1 MSSGKSKLKQLKD
14 LSHEALLKEAERMAE
29 RLRALEYNDVN
40 YRPEVN
46 IQMDNELVQKNP
58 FLITEILDQ
67 VDEVVYFI
75 RINEDGS
82 RTLRFISKST
92 EAILGVDHE
101 EYMADPAGLINRVH
115 KDDAPEIF
123 AAARKLRETKKPLAF
138 IYRYLHPA
146 KNEYIWL
153 EEKVYP
159 QFEQDGRY
167 AANLGI
173 YRDVTDRIR
182 NEALINEAKTSLERV
197 LNSIDEVVYHMDLT
211 QPPESR
217 IRFVGTNIERVFGIT
232 IEEFLKGKTAFLD
245 NCHPEDVEAIRLQA
259 AQMRESKSAGTFVY
273 RYFRQSDQ
281 QYIWIEERVIP
292 SYNSAGEQIE
302 IFGVARDVSEQINN
316 RQKLQQSEERFRL
329 LAQNADDIIYRL
341 MFYPEPYYEF
351 ISDSCER
358 ITGYTPEEYY
368 SNAQLG
374 LATVHPEDAPKM
386 LASVELMQ
394 NNSGKIFSHDSA
406 PLIFRSYRKDGTL
419 IWTETNNRPIF
430 DNSGK
435 VIGVEGISRD
445 ITERKSAEQEVVN
458 SRESYRSLVDEHPD
472 GIVIASIDGKIA
484 FVNKSVLRI
493 TRIDSEAEIIG
504 RSLTDFL
511 TPEQQNRSAERMK
524 KVASGEEVPFE
535 IIQLINTQGDV
546 IEMESRVMK
555 YQYNGLP
562 AFLVFLRDISAE
574 RKLQTEQVRL
584 QIAED
589 ANKKLQQEI
598 NDRIKAER
606 ELSAA
611 QKNLRLLIDSS
622 LDMICA
628 SDPDGYITEFNAAAQ
643 QAFGYSLSEVIGKH
657 VTLLYD
663 VPEERNKVTKQLHE
677 DTGFFSGEVLNKRKD
692 GSVFTAFLSASTL
705 KDEQGNVIGSM
716 GVSRDI
722 SAIKKSETELRLNE
736 EKYRAIYSQAYVGIA
751 LVDKENEKFE
761 QVNQRLCDIL
771 GFTMEELQSKSIED
785 LRIKGDLSR
794 LPTGKDF
801 IRRGFERIFDE
812 QRYRN
817 AAGEEVIFNI
827 TISLIKDEN
836 GQPLFFVYIY
846 EDITPKRKAEEQIR
860 IQAAKLN
867 AVFESS
873 SHMIWTMDR
882 EYKLT
887 AFNNNQIKWLREVY
901 GLKPYI
907 GMPMMSGA
915 MISTEE
921 YNSFWKSKAD
931 MAFAGE
937 TLKFETLFE
946 SKKGIKYWREI
957 YLNPIRN
964 ERDEVVEISCIA
976 HDITDQK
983 QAEENIRQSLKE
995 KEVLLKEVH
1004 HRVKNNLQV
1013 ISSILNLQSSYVKDK
1028 KSLDLLLESQNR
1040 IKSMAFVHESL
1051 YQTKDF
1057 SNINFS
1063 SYVENITSNL
1073 VHSYSNPDNP
1083 PKLNLDLDP
1092 IQLNLDT
1099 AIPCGLII
1107 NELIS
1112 NALKYA
1118 FRDKKG
1124 GQLDVSV
1131 KTNGKS
1137 IRIIIADNGK
1147 GFPANVDFRNTE
1159 SLGLQLVVTLVDQIN
1174 GKIELETKK
1183 GAKFTIDFIP
1193 PGTNN

>member
-1 MSSGKSKLKQLKD
+1 MSSGKSKLKLLKD
-14 LSHEALLKEAERMAE
+14 LDHAELLKEAERMAE

-40 YRPEVN
+40 RRPEVN
-46 IQMDNELVQKNP
+46 VQIDRELVQKNP
-58 FLITEILDQ
+58 FLITEILDKF
-67 VDEVVYFI
+67 DEVI
-75 RINEDGS
+75 
-82 RTLRFISKST
+82 
-92 EAILGVDHE
+92 
-101 EYMADPAGLINRVH
+101 
-115 KDDAPEIF
+115 
-123 AAARKLRETKKPLAF
+123 
-138 IYRYLHPA
+138 
-146 KNEYIWL
+146 
-153 EEKVYP
+153 
-159 QFEQDGRY
+159 
-167 AANLGI
+167 
-173 YRDVTDRIR
+173 
-182 NEALINEAKTSLERV
+182 
-197 LNSIDEVVYHMDLT
+197 YHMDFT
-211 QPPESR
+211 QPPEFR
-217 IRFVGTNIERVFGIT
+217 IRFVGTNIEKVFGIT
-232 IEEFLKGKTAFLD
+232 IDEFLKGNTSFKD
-245 NCHPEDVEAIRLQA
+245 NCHPEDAEAIRNQA
-259 AQMRESKSAGTFVY
+259 AQMRATKTAATFIY
-273 RYFRQSDQ
+273 RYYRQSDR
-281 QYIWIEERVIP
+281 QYIWVEERIIP
-292 SYNSAGEQIE
+292 YYNANGDQTE
-302 IFGVARDVSEQINN
+302 IFGIARDVSEQINN

-341 MFYPEPYYEF
+341 MFYPELHYEF

-358 ITGYTPEEYY
+358 ITGYTPRDYY
-368 SNAQLG
+368 NDAQLESK
-374 LATVHPEDAPKM
+374 TVHPDDAAHMK
-386 LASVELMQ
+386 ASLELMR
-394 NNSGKIFSHDSA
+394 NNSGKIFSHDAA
-406 PLIFRSYRKDGTL
+406 PLIFRSYRKDGRL
-419 IWTETNNRPIF
+419 IWTETNNRPLI

-435 VIGVEGISRD
+435 VIGIEGISRD
-445 ITERKSAEQEVVN
+445 ITDRKSAEQEVVN
-458 SRESYRSLVDEHPD
+458 SRESYRSLVDEYPD
-472 GIVIASIDGKIA
+472 GIVIVSPEGIID

-493 TRIDSEAEIIG
+493 AGINSESEIIG
-504 RSLTDFL
+504 KSLAEFL
-511 TPEQQNRSAERMK
+511 SPEQQLRSAERMIR
-524 KVASGEEVPFE
+524 VTGGDEVPFE
-535 IIQLINTQGDV
+535 IIQLLNTRGE
-546 IEMESRVMK
+546 ILEMESRVMK
-555 YQYNGLP
+555 YQYLGKP
-562 AFLVFLRDISAE
+562 AFLIFLRDVSAE
-574 RKLQTEQVRL
+574 RKLHTEQIRL
-584 QIAED
+584 QLAEE
-589 ANKKLQQEI
+589 ANRKLQQEI
-598 NDRIKAER
+598 SDRIKAER

-628 SDPDGYITEFNAAAQ
+628 SDPDGYITEFNTAAQ
-643 QAFGYSLSEVIGKH
+643 QAFGYSLNEVIGQH
-657 VTLLYD
+657 VTMLYAATD
-663 VPEERNKVTKQLHE
+663 ERNNVTRQLTE
-677 DTGFFSGEVLNKRKD
+677 ESGFFSGEVLNRRKD

-705 KDEQGNVIGSM
+705 KDEQGYVIGSM

-722 SAIKKSETELRLNE
+722 SAIKNSETELRLNE

-771 GFTMEELQSKSIED
+771 GFTMEDLQKKTIED

-794 LPTGKDF
+794 LPSGKDF

-836 GQPLFFVYIY
+836 GQPLFFVYIF

-882 EYKLT
+882 EYKLSS
-887 AFNNNQIKWLREVY
+887 FNNNQIKWLKEVY

-915 MISTEE
+915 MISTED
-921 YNSFWKSKAD
+921 YNSLWKLKAD
-931 MAFAGE
+931 QALKGE

-983 QAEENIRQSLKE
+983 LADENIKQSLKE

-1051 YQTKDF
+1051 YQTNDF

-1073 VHSYSNPDNP
+1073 VHSYSNPENP
-1083 PKLNLDLDP
+1083 PQLNLDLDL

-1118 FRDKKG
+1118 FKDKKV
-1124 GQLDVSV
+1124 GQLNVTV
-1131 KTNGKS
+1131 KTKGPG
-1137 IRIIIADNGK
+1137 IQIVIADNGK
-1147 GFPANVDFRNTE
+1147 GFPDNLDFRNTE

-1183 GAKFTIDFIP
+1183 GTKFTIDFIP
-1193 PGTNN
+1193 PRTNN

>member
-1 MSSGKSKLKQLKD
+1 MNSGNSNLKNLKE
-14 LSHEALLKEAERMAE
+14 LSHEELLKEAERMKK
-29 RLRALEYNDVN
+29 LLNTLEYSDTT
-40 YRPEVN
+40 YKPEVN
-46 IQMDNELVQKNP
+46 VQMDVELVQNNP
-58 FLITEILDQ
+58 FLISEILDQ

-75 RINEDGS
+75 RLNEDGS
-82 RTLRFISKST
+82 RTLRYLSKST
-92 EAILGVDHE
+92 ETILGVRYED
-101 EYMADPAGLINRVH
+101 YVSDPAGLIDRVH
-115 KDDAPEIF
+115 KDDLSEIY
-123 AAARKLRETKKPLAF
+123 ASARKLRETKKPHSF
-138 IYRYLHPA
+138 VYRY
-146 KNEYIWL
+146 KNPLKDDYIWI

-159 QFEQDGRY
+159 QIDSEGRY

-173 YRDVTDRIR
+173 YRDVTEQIR
-182 NEALINEAKTSLERV
+182 DEHFIHEAKTSLEKV
-197 LNSIDEVVYHMDLT
+197 LNSIDEVVYHIDLT
-211 QPPESR
+211 SPAGKQ
-217 IRFVGTNIERVFGIT
+217 IRFIGSNIERVFGINVDDFVNGR
-232 IEEFLKGKTAFLD
+232 EGFLN
-245 NCHPEDVEAIRLQA
+245 NCHPEDVERIREQA
-259 AQMRESKSAGTFVY
+259 EEMRRTKSPGTFVY
-273 RYFRQSDQ
+273 RYYRKTDRE
-281 QYIWIEERVIP
+281 YVWIEERVIP
-292 SYNSAGEQIE
+292 SYNEQGVQTE
-302 IFGVARDVSEQINN
+302 IFGVARDVTEQIVN
-316 RQKLQQSEERFRL
+316 RQKLQVSEERFRL
-329 LAQNADDIIYRL
+329 LAQNADDIIYRY
-341 MFYPEPYYEF
+341 MFFPEPHYEF

-358 ITGYTPEEYY
+358 ITGYTTQEYY
-368 SNAQLG
+368 SNPQLVY
-374 LATVHPEDAPKM
+374 TTIHPEDALQM
-386 LASVELMQ
+386 TAAVELMQ
-394 NNSGKIFSHDSA
+394 KNSGKIFSHDAA
-406 PLIFRSYRKDGTL
+406 PLIFRSYRKDGKL
-419 IWTETNNRPIF
+419 IWTETNNRPIL
-430 DNSGK
+430 DAAGK
-435 VIGVEGISRD
+435 VIGIEGISRD

-472 GIVIASIDGKIA
+472 GIVIASMDGKIA
-484 FVNKSVLRI
+484 FVNKSVLKI
-493 TRIDSEAEIIG
+493 TNIATESEILG
-504 RSLTDFL
+504 RTLIDFL
-511 TPEQQNRSAERMK
+511 TPEQQIRSADRMK
-524 KVASGEEVPFE
+524 KVAQGEEVPFE
-535 IIQLINTQGDV
+535 IIQLQSTAGQI

-555 YQYNGLP
+555 YQYLGNP
-562 AFLVFLRDISAE
+562 AFLFFLRDISAE

-598 NDRIKAER
+598 RDRIKAEK

-628 SDPDGYITEFNAAAQ
+628 SDPDGNITEFNAAAQ
-643 QAFGYSLSEVIGKH
+643 QAFGYTAEEVIGKH
-657 VTLLYD
+657 VTMLYD
-663 VPEERNKVTKQLHE
+663 IPEERNKVTKHLNE
-677 DTGFFSGEVLNKRKD
+677 DSGFFSGEVLNRRKD
-692 GSVFTAFLSASTL
+692 GSIFTAFLSASTL
-705 KDEQGNVIGSM
+705 KDEHGNVIGSM

-722 SAIKKSETELRLNE
+722 SVTKKSGTELRLNE

-751 LVDKENEKFE
+751 LVDKENEKFL

-771 GFTMEELQSKSIED
+771 GFTMEEMQAKTIEY

-794 LPTGKDF
+794 LPSGKEF

-817 AAGEEVIFNI
+817 ASGNEVIFNI

-867 AVFESS
+867 AIFESS

-887 AFNNNQIKWLREVY
+887 SFNSNQIKWLKEVY

-915 MISTEE
+915 MISTED
-921 YNSFWKSKAD
+921 YNTFWKSKAD
-931 MAFAGE
+931 MALAGE

-976 HDITDQK
+976 HDISDQK
-983 QAEENIRQSLKE
+983 AAEENIKQSLKE

-1083 PKLNLDLDP
+1083 PQLNLDLDS

-1124 GQLDVSV
+1124 GKLDVSV
-1131 KTNGKS
+1131 KMTGKS

-1159 SLGLQLVVTLVDQIN
+1159 SLGLQLVVTLVDQIS

-1193 PGTNN
+1193 PGSHN

>member
-1 MSSGKSKLKQLKD
+1 
-14 LSHEALLKEAERMAE
+14 
-29 RLRALEYNDVN
+29 V
-40 YRPEVN
+40 
-46 IQMDNELVQKNP
+46 
-58 FLITEILDQ
+58 
-67 VDEVVYFI
+67 
-75 RINEDGS
+75 
-82 RTLRFISKST
+82 
-92 EAILGVDHE
+92 
-101 EYMADPAGLINRVH
+101 
-115 KDDAPEIF
+115 F
-123 AAARKLRETKKPLAF
+123 AAARKLRETKSPQAF
-138 IYRYLHPA
+138 IYRYYHPA
-146 KNEYIWL
+146 KKEYIWL

-159 QFEQDGRY
+159 QFEKDGRC

-173 YRDVTDRIR
+173 YRDVTDRIQ

-211 QPPESR
+211 QPPGNR
-217 IRFVGTNIERVFGIT
+217 IRFVGNNIQRVFGIT
-232 IEEFLKGKTAFLD
+232 IDEFIGGKAAFID
-245 NCHPEDVEAIRLQA
+245 HCHPEDLETIRDQA
-259 AQMRESKSAGTFVY
+259 ERMRNAKSAGTFVY
-273 RYFRQSDQ
+273 RYFRRSDQ
-281 QYIWIEERVIP
+281 QYIWVEERVIP
-292 SYNSAGEQIE
+292 SYNSAGEQTE
-302 IFGVARDVSEQINN
+302 IFGVARDVTEQINN
-316 RQKLQQSEERFRL
+316 RRKLQVSEERFRL
-329 LAQNADDIIYRL
+329 LAQNADDIIYRY
-341 MFYPEPYYEF
+341 MFLPEPHYEF
-351 ISDSCER
+351 ISDSCQR
-358 ITGYTPEEYY
+358 ITGYSTEDYY
-368 SNAQLG
+368 SNPG
-374 LATVHPEDAPKM
+374 LVYSMVHPDEISHMKA
-386 LASVELMQ
+386 AVELMQ
-394 NNSGKIFSHDSA
+394 NNSGKIFSHDAA
-406 PLIFRSYRKDGTL
+406 PLIFRSIRKDGRL
-419 IWTETNNRPIF
+419 IWTETNNRPIL
-430 DNSGK
+430 DAAGK
-435 VIGVEGISRD
+435 VIGIEGISRD

-472 GIVIASIDGKIA
+472 GIVIAAMDGKIE
-484 FVNKSVLRI
+484 FVNKSVLKI
-493 TRIDSEAEIIG
+493 TKIATESEIIG
-504 RSLTDFL
+504 RSLIEFL
-511 TPEQQNRSAERMK
+511 TPEQQHRSEDRMK
-524 KVASGEEVPFE
+524 KVAGGEEVPFE
-535 IIQLINTQGDV
+535 IIQLINTRGEV
-546 IEMESRVMK
+546 LEMESRVMK
-555 YQYNGLP
+555 YQYLGKP
-562 AFLVFLRDISAE
+562 AFLVFLRDITAE
-574 RKLQTEQVRL
+574 RKLHTEQMRL
-584 QIAED
+584 QLAEE
-589 ANKKLQQEI
+589 ANRKLQQEI
-598 NDRIKAER
+598 RDRIKAER

-628 SDPDGYITEFNAAAQ
+628 SDPEGYITEFNAAAQ
-643 QAFGYSLSEVIGKH
+643 QAFGYSISEVIGKH
-657 VTLLYD
+657 VTMLYV
-663 VPEERNKVTKQLHE
+663 VPDERNKVTRQLNE
-677 DTGFFSGEVLNKRKD
+677 ESGFFSGEVLNRRKD
-692 GSVFTAFLSASTL
+692 GSIFTAFLSASTL
-705 KDEQGNVIGSM
+705 KDELGNVIGSM

-722 SAIKKSETELRLNE
+722 SAIKNSETELRLNE
-736 EKYRAIYSQAYVGIA
+736 EKYRAIYTQAYVGIA

-771 GFTMEELQSKSIED
+771 GFTMEELQTKTIED

-794 LPTGKDF
+794 LPSGKDF

-817 AAGEEVIFNI
+817 AAGEEVIFNV

-836 GQPLFFVYIY
+836 AQPLFFVYIY

-887 AFNNNQIKWLREVY
+887 SFNNNQIKWLKEVY

-915 MISTEE
+915 MISTED

-931 MAFAGE
+931 TALAGE

-976 HDITDQK
+976 HDISDQK
-983 QAEENIRQSLKE
+983 AAEENIKQSLKE

-1057 SNINFS
+1057 SNIIFS

-1083 PKLNLDLDP
+1083 PELNLDLDP

-1124 GQLDVSV
+1124 GKLDVSV
-1131 KTNGKS
+1131 KMTGNS
-1137 IRIIIADNGK
+1137 IRIVIADNGK
-1147 GFPANVDFRNTE
+1147 GFPPDVDFRNTE
-1159 SLGLQLVVTLVDQIN
+1159 SLGLQLVVTLVDQIS

-1193 PGTNN
+1193 PGSHN

>member
-1 MSSGKSKLKQLKD
+1 MNSGNTNIKNLKE
-14 LSHEALLKEAERMAE
+14 LSHDELLNEAERM
-29 RLRALEYNDVN
+29 RKMLKKLEYSDTT
-40 YRPEVN
+40 YKPEVN
-46 IQMDNELVQKNP
+46 VQLDAELVQNNP
-58 FLITEILDQ
+58 FLISEILDQ

-75 RINEDGS
+75 RLNEDGT
-82 RTLRFISKST
+82 RTLRYLSKST
-92 EAILGVDHE
+92 ESILGIRYEDYVS
-101 EYMADPAGLINRVH
+101 DPAALIDSVH
-115 KDDAPEIF
+115 KDDLPEVY
-123 AAARKLRETKKPLAF
+123 AAARRLRETKKPQSF
-138 IYRYLHPA
+138 IYRYNNPQKA
-146 KNEYIWL
+146 EYIWI

-159 QFEQDGRY
+159 QIDSSGRY

-173 YRDVTDRIR
+173 YRDVTERIR
-182 NEALINEAKTSLERV
+182 NEAFIHEAKKSLEKV
-197 LNSIDEVVYHMDLT
+197 LNSIDEVVYHIDLT
-211 QPPESR
+211 QKPGNR
-217 IRFVGTNIERVFGIT
+217 IRFVGSNIERVFGISSS
-232 IEEFLKGKTAFLD
+232 EFVKGRELFIS
-245 NCHPEDVEAIRLQA
+245 NCHPEDVDRIRAQA
-259 AQMRESKSAGTFVY
+259 EEMQRTKSPGTFVY
-273 RYFRQSDQ
+273 RYFRQTDGE
-281 QYIWIEERVIP
+281 YVWIEERVIP
-292 SYNSAGEQIE
+292 SYNENGEQTE
-302 IFGVARDVSEQINN
+302 IFGVARDVTEQIVN
-316 RQKLQQSEERFRL
+316 RQKLQVSEERFRL
-329 LAQNADDIIYRL
+329 LAQNADDIIYRY
-341 MFYPEPYYEF
+341 MFFPKPHFEF

-368 SNAQLG
+368 GNPLLMQNA
-374 LATVHPEDAPKM
+374 VHADDEAQM
-386 LASVELMQ
+386 TAALELMQ
-394 NNSGKIFSHDSA
+394 KNSGKIFSHDAA
-406 PLIFRSYRKDGTL
+406 PLIFRSYRKDGKQ
-419 IWTETNNRPIF
+419 IWTETNNRPIL
-430 DNSGK
+430 DASGK
-435 VIGVEGISRD
+435 VIGIEGISRD
-445 ITERKSAEQEVVN
+445 ITERKNAEQEVVN

-472 GIVIASIDGKIA
+472 GIVVAAMDGRIA
-484 FVNKSVLRI
+484 FINKSVLKI
-493 TRIDSEAEIIG
+493 TRIAEENEIIG
-504 RSLTDFL
+504 RNLIDFL
-511 TPEQQNRSAERMK
+511 TPEQRVRSAERMS
-524 KVASGEEVPFE
+524 KVASGGEVPFE
-535 IIQLINTQGDV
+535 IIQLINTRGE
-546 IEMESRVMK
+546 ILEMESRVMK
-555 YQYNGLP
+555 YQYLGNP

-574 RKLQTEQVRL
+574 RKLHTEQVRL

-589 ANKKLQQEI
+589 ANRKLQQEI
-598 NDRIKAER
+598 RDRIKAER

-643 QAFGYSLSEVIGKH
+643 QTFGYTAHEVIGKH
-657 VTLLYD
+657 VNMLYAEPD
-663 VPEERNKVTKQLHE
+663 ERNQVTKLLTE
-677 DTGFFSGEVLNKRKD
+677 ESGFFSGEVVNKRKD
-692 GSVFTAFLSASTL
+692 GSRFTAFLSASTL
-705 KDEQGNVIGSM
+705 KDENGNIIGSM

-722 SAIKKSETELRLNE
+722 SVIKKSETELRLNE

-751 LVDKENEKFE
+751 LVDKENEKFL

-771 GFTMEELQSKSIED
+771 GFTMEEMQSKTIDD

-794 LPTGKDF
+794 LPSGKDF

-812 QRYRN
+812 QRYIN
-817 AAGEEVIFNI
+817 ASGAEVIFNI

-836 GQPLFFVYIY
+836 GSPLFFVYIY

-867 AVFESS
+867 AIFESS

-887 AFNNNQIKWLREVY
+887 SFNSNQIKWLKDVY

-915 MISTEE
+915 MISTED
-921 YNSFWKSKAD
+921 YNAFWKSKAD
-931 MAFAGE
+931 QAFAGD

-976 HDITDQK
+976 HDISDQK
-983 QAEENIRQSLKE
+983 TAEDNIRQSLKE

-1083 PKLNLDLDP
+1083 PKLNMELDA

-1112 NALKYA
+1112 NSLKYA
-1118 FRDKKG
+1118 FRDKKD
-1124 GQLDVSV
+1124 GQLDVTV
-1131 KTNGKS
+1131 KKSGNS
-1137 IRIIIADNGK
+1137 IRIVIADNGK

-1183 GAKFTIDFIP
+1183 GAKFTIDFSP
-1193 PGTNN
+1193 PGDQ

>member
-14 LSHEALLKEAERMAE
+14 LSHAELLKEAERMAE
-29 RLRALEYNDVN
+29 RLRTFEYNDVN
-40 YRPEVN
+40 HRPEV
-46 IQMDNELVQKNP
+46 IVQMDQELVQNNP

-75 RINEDGS
+75 RINEDGT
-82 RTLRFISKST
+82 RTLRFLSKST
-92 EAILGVDHE
+92 EEILGVNHD
-101 EYMADPAGLINRVH
+101 EYMADPAALINRVH
-115 KDDAPEIF
+115 KSDAPEIF

-138 IYRYLHPA
+138 IYRYLHP
-146 KNEYIWL
+146 KKGDYIWL

-159 QFEQDGRY
+159 QFEKDGRY

-182 NEALINEAKTSLERV
+182 NEEEISEAKISLERV

-211 QPPESR
+211 QPPEQR
-217 IRFVGTNIERVFGIT
+217 IRFVGTNIEKVFGIT
-232 IEEFLKGKTAFLD
+232 IDEFLKGNTSFID
-245 NCHPEDVEAIRLQA
+245 NCHPADVEAIRNQA
-259 AQMRESKSAGTFVY
+259 TQMRAAKSPATFVY
-273 RYFRQSDQ
+273 RYFRQSDR
-281 QYIWIEERVIP
+281 QYIWVEERVIP
-292 SYNSAGEQIE
+292 YYNASGEQTE

-341 MFYPEPYYEF
+341 MFYPEPHYEF

-358 ITGYTPEEYY
+358 ITGYAPQDYY
-368 SNAQLG
+368 NDAQLG
-374 LATVHPEDAPKM
+374 FKTVHPDDAPKM
-386 LASVELMQ
+386 QGSVELMQ
-394 NNSGKIFSHDSA
+394 NNSGKIFSHDAA
-406 PLIFRSYRKDGTL
+406 PLIFRSYRKDRQL
-419 IWTETNNRPIF
+419 IWTETNNRPII

-435 VIGVEGISRD
+435 VIGIEGISRD

-472 GIVIASIDGKIA
+472 GIVIASPDGLIA

-493 TRIDSEAEIIG
+493 TKINSESEIIG
-504 RSLTDFL
+504 KSLTEFL
-511 TPEQQNRSAERMK
+511 TPEQQLRSNERMK
-524 KVASGEEVPFE
+524 KVASGAEVPFE
-535 IIQLINTQGDV
+535 IIQLLNTRGE
-546 IEMESRVMK
+546 ILEMESRVMK
-555 YQYNGLP
+555 YQYLGKP

-574 RKLQTEQVRL
+574 RKLHTEQVRL
-584 QIAED
+584 QLAEE
-589 ANKKLQQEI
+589 ANRKLQQEI
-598 NDRIKAER
+598 RDRIKAER

-657 VTLLYD
+657 VTMLYV
-663 VPEERNKVTKQLHE
+663 VPDERNKVTRQLNE
-677 DTGFFSGEVLNKRKD
+677 ESGFFSGEVLNRRKD

-722 SAIKKSETELRLNE
+722 SAIKNSETELRLNE

-771 GFTMEELQSKSIED
+771 GFTMEELQTKTIED

-794 LPTGKDF
+794 LPSGKDF

-887 AFNNNQIKWLREVY
+887 AFNNNQIKWLKEVY

-907 GMPMMSGA
+907 GMPMMSGS
-915 MISTEE
+915 MISTED
-921 YNSFWKSKAD
+921 YNSFWKTKAD
-931 MAFAGE
+931 LALAGE

-946 SKKGIKYWREI
+946 SKKGVKYWREI

-983 QAEENIRQSLKE
+983 QAEENIKQSLKE

-1083 PKLNLDLDP
+1083 PRLNLNLDP

-1118 FRDKKG
+1118 FKDRKD
-1124 GQLDVSV
+1124 GQLDVTV
-1131 KTNGKS
+1131 KTKGNGIQIVIS
-1137 IRIIIADNGK
+1137 DNGK
-1147 GFPANVDFRNTE
+1147 GFPDNVDFRNTE